1 MRGTAPALTF
11 KPSPCSSGERMLALL
26 LCRAEMLLQ
35 RMRSDEGVLAKQRTA
50 LPPGSGMLC
59 LLCTQQGT
67 YKLA

>member
-1 MRGTAPALTF
+1 
-11 KPSPCSSGERMLALL
+11 MLALL
-26 LCRAEMLLQ
+26 LCRAETLLQ
-35 RMRSDEGVLAKQRTA
+35 RMRSDEEVLSKQRTA